1 MSQEVIVSLLPDI
14 SVCRIDW
21 SGKQLR
27 KGDSFG
33 IRALKGDRIQER
45 GQVKGLRSRVDGT

>member
-45 GQVKGLRSRVDGT
+45 GQVKGLRSSVDGT